1 MSGAKRRTK
10 YRKQV
15 ESDILDALPEPET
28 GELIVEMIVSRGG
41 NILEVRSSSDEVA
54 LCRLP
59 AKFRHL
65 VWVKRGS
72 FLIVARS
79 SDDFTLASGRKGAV
93 LFDVRHV
100 LYPDQIKH
108 LHEQGLWPTQFESA
122 VPRRRGDQAAA
133 DAAADATRRKATKDA
148 AKDAAAAAPDGG
160 GAAPRAAAEGS
171 AKAGLGEALAEGEAG
186 EGEYEYESEDSM
198 AGEFQN
204 NNRRGGNISSEEESS
219 DEESDVEE

>member
-15 ESDILDALPEPET
+15 ESDILDALPEPEE
-28 GELIVEMIVSRGG
+28 GELIVEMVVSRGG
-41 NILEVRSSSDEVA
+41 NVLEVRSAEGEVA

-93 LFDVRHV
+93 LFDARHV

-108 LHEQGLWPTQFESA
+108 LHVRGLWPAKFDSA
-122 VPRRRGDQAAA
+122 IPRRRGEQAAA
-133 DAAADATRRKATKDA
+133 DAAANAAVKATMRHTETGEADSPSDDGDCA
-148 AKDAAAAAPDGG
+148 ASNAAEPS
-160 GAAPRAAAEGS
+160 AAAE
-171 AKAGLGEALAEGEAG
+171 LGEALAETEAE
-186 EGEYEYESEDSM
+186 EGDYESDDSM

-204 NNRRGGNISSEEESS
+204 NNRRGGFASS
-219 DEESDVEE
+219 DEESDESEEDDA